1 MPSEKPW
8 TSSSALPRN
17 WILTK
22 IMPPDCLAW
31 QPGGVCVCGGF
42 DGYGMTRRNV
52 VYLPIYSRFQST
64 CHIRGMTSCSRS
76 VAIPFEFQST
86 CHIRGMTLHGLVDA
100 PLHGGISIHMPH
112 TWHDGPSLFASVSG
126 SISIHMPHTWH
137 DRKAVPVPPS
147 VPIFQST
154 CHIRGMTSG
163 GAGIYPRHADF
174 NPHATYV
181 A

>member
-31 QPGGVCVCGGF
+31 QPGGVFVCGGF

-64 CHIRGMTSCSRS
+64 CHIRGMTY
-76 VAIPFEFQST
+76 PT
-86 CHIRGMTLHGLVDA
+86 CFLLYFCV
-100 PLHGGISIHMPH
+100 
-112 TWHDGPSLFASVSG
+112 
-126 SISIHMPHTWH
+126 
-137 DRKAVPVPPS
+137 
-147 VPIFQST
+147 FQST

-163 GAGIYPRHADF
+163 SAVRPTNLQLQSTCHIRGMPNTSTLYSVWVKFQSTCHIRGMTAELTKINR
-174 NPHATYV
+174 
-181 A
+181 

>member
-31 QPGGVCVCGGF
+31 QPGGVFVYGGF

-64 CHIRGMTSCSRS
+64 CHIRGMTDLNLRHLAPKAFQSTCHIRGMTQRCRTCSK
-76 VAIPFEFQST
+76 ACIFQST
-86 CHIRGMTLHGLVDA
+86 CHIRGMTLRTTAGDDA
-100 PLHGGISIHMPH
+100 VNISIHMPH
-112 TWHDGPSLFASVSG
+112 TWHDNKLDRRAMDKF
-126 SISIHMPHTWH
+126 ISIHMPHTWH
-137 DRKAVPVPPS
+137 DARDRTRSPS
-147 VPIFQST
+147 PL
-154 CHIRGMTSG
+154 
-163 GAGIYPRHADF
+163 DF

>member
-31 QPGGVCVCGGF
+31 QPGGVFVCGGF

-64 CHIRGMTSCSRS
+64 CHIRGMTCVCVLLSRTL
-76 VAIPFEFQST
+76 VFQST
-86 CHIRGMTLHGLVDA
+86 CHIRGMTFFCPAGLVQ
-100 PLHGGISIHMPH
+100 PLISIHMPH
-112 TWHDGPSLFASVSG
+112 TWHDGKTRRVEEMPE
-126 SISIHMPHTWH
+126 ISIHMPHTWH
-137 DRKAVPVPPS
+137 DDVRTLREGADFFISIHMPHTWHDAVLRS
-147 VPIFQST
+147 ILWS
-154 CHIRGMTSG
+154 
-163 GAGIYPRHADF
+163 ALYF

>member
-1 MPSEKPW
+1 MHSKMPLEKPW

-31 QPGGVCVCGGF
+31 QPGGVFVCGGF

-64 CHIRGMTSCSRS
+64 CHIRGMTRRFGSLCKLLLISIHMPHTWHDFCICGRRR
-76 VAIPFEFQST
+76 VTVRFQST
-86 CHIRGMTLHGLVDA
+86 CHIRGMT
-100 PLHGGISIHMPH
+100 
-112 TWHDGPSLFASVSG
+112 
-126 SISIHMPHTWH
+126 
-137 DRKAVPVPPS
+137 
-147 VPIFQST
+147 
-154 CHIRGMTSG
+154 
-163 GAGIYPRHADF
+163 AGYERRCTAYAYF

>member
-31 QPGGVCVCGGF
+31 QPGGVFVCGGF

-64 CHIRGMTSCSRS
+64 CHIRGMTLAKTIEDYIRNISIHMPHTWHDALKDLEARGVVISIHMPHTWHDVVRGQQNTLVLISIHMPHTWHDNFFAPILRSRRL
-76 VAIPFEFQST
+76 FQST
-86 CHIRGMTLHGLVDA
+86 CHIRGMTYNLPNL
-100 PLHGGISIHMPH
+100 L
-112 TWHDGPSLFASVSG
+112 
-126 SISIHMPHTWH
+126 
-137 DRKAVPVPPS
+137 
-147 VPIFQST
+147 
-154 CHIRGMTSG
+154 
-163 GAGIYPRHADF
+163 
-174 NPHATYV
+174 
-181 A
+181 